1 MELLSNCH
9 LCPRNC
15 GVNRLI
21 GEKGFCGAGKDVK
34 IARVSLHYFEEPCI
48 SGKNGSGTVFFSNC
62 SLRCVFCQNHK
73 ISQSTIG
80 KEISIDRLSDI
91 FLELQNKNA
100 HNINLVTPT
109 HYAVQIK
116 EAIEK
121 AKSKGLN
128 IPIVYNSSGYET
140 TSTIKLLKNSID
152 VYIPDFKYFN
162 NKYALKYSSAPNYFN
177 YAKESINEMIS
188 QVGEAK
194 FNEEGLIT
202 KGVIIRHMMLPGL
215 LFDSKKI
222 IDYISKNFGDIV
234 YLSIMNQYT
243 PMHNASEYAEINKT
257 LNPKHYDALIS
268 YALNKGITKGFIQE
282 EGTSSEEFVPEFD
295 LRGV

>member
-188 QVGEAK
+188 QVGQAK